1 MTGLRDLGVFRRNK
15 KSLDVKI
22 LSGLL
27 YFFGL
32 SLRKTSLFMS
42 LFEEI
47 SHESVRK
54 YYHRIK
60 YILKEPKREK
70 RKLIAI
76 DETIVRVGDRKVFV
90 WAAIDV
96 ETKECLAI

>member
-1 MTGLRDLGVFRRNK
+1 MRGFIKGLIDKAKRSRVFRRNK

-42 LFEEI
+42 
-47 SHESVRK
+47 
-54 YYHRIK
+54 
-60 YILKEPKREK
+60 
-70 RKLIAI
+70 
-76 DETIVRVGDRKVFV
+76 
-90 WAAIDV
+90 
-96 ETKECLAI
+96 

>member
-1 MTGLRDLGVFRRNK
+1 MRGFIEELIDKAKRSRVFRRNK

-22 LSGLL
+22 LWLL

-47 SHESVRK
+47 SHESV
-54 YYHRIK
+54 I
-60 YILKEPKREK
+60 I
-70 RKLIAI
+70 
-76 DETIVRVGDRKVFV
+76 TSTF
-90 WAAIDV
+90 
-96 ETKECLAI
+96 